1 MARKNENSG
10 TIHFDTRTKAVMAE
24 VSLAQENIKEKVNA
38 VREVILGKSN
48 NEIILVLQYYEYD
61 VAKAIQAY
69 CEDGAKKALT
79 EWHWSGN
86 KTPNKKKKNKK
97 KASSVT
103 ASEDGESQSPKKE
116 TSISSHLTNGIAI
129 KDNIPN
135 GVIVNETESSKL
147 CNRDTEPTG
156 VEQASVPGVQAASG
170 MSPNSN
176 NNAEPANSSPSKRQ
190 SPQPQ
195 RQQPSSRNSPPAS
208 SSQSH
213 KPTSTPQ
220 PQRLPH
226 SHPHSRQRTQSGSH
240 SHRQRTVS
248 EKSNASQSE
257 HKPTHYKAHA
267 GLEKSVK
274 DLHRQT
280 VALERFRMILNEEV
294 DKTYKRIK
302 TVFDEM
308 RTSLNS
314 READLTSEMDQVK
327 LSANDIFAM
336 RQKRAIELKT
346 KVDRSDNM
354 NEQELSELR
363 SEIKHFIG
371 ERKIDEDL
379 SRTTR
384 FLYDSDH
391 LKEEICQ
398 FGEVVPVK
406 CSYSAR
412 RPSISSVASSGPEE
426 VDSLASSLN
435 NPAPVVDSGHE
446 MGQENIG
453 ASEAHEMAELQRR
466 LKGSLQI
473 QGYMKVE
480 GQRSDQT
487 HSPTKS
493 SPTSNSGH
501 ISNES
506 SRSTHASQKKT
517 VIEESANKQ
526 ANPSETS
533 SVREKSSENGLV
545 KSGLESE
552 AARRSQ
558 YSGRGRGRGGGY
570 RGRPRKDG
578 GEFYYRNQGGYER
591 GGYRRRGDYQ
601 NSRRDNDGRNYR
613 PRDDYPKSAPQRGER
628 QSNSRNERQNTAGVN
643 ERPRTAREGVKESRG
658 GKDSNDKP
666 QE

>member
-1 MARKNENSG
+1 MARKNGIRSENSG

-69 CEDGAKKALT
+69 CEDGAQKALQ

-97 KASSVT
+97 KASSK
-103 ASEDGESQSPKKE
+103 AAGEEGELQSPKKE
-116 TSISSHLTNGIAI
+116 ASSPPLSNGIPV
-129 KDNIPN
+129 KDGIPN
-135 GVIVNETESSKL
+135 GIIVNESINLDNT
-147 CNRDTEPTG
+147 DTEPTG
-156 VEQASVPGVQAASG
+156 GGQAFIEGEKEARG
-170 MSPNSN
+170 TSPNVN
-176 NNAEPANSSPSKRQ
+176 NNAPSSNSSPLKQQ

-195 RQQPSSRNSPPAS
+195 RQQPSSRNSPTAS
-208 SSQSH
+208 SSQ
-213 KPTSTPQ
+213 PQRAGSTPQ
-220 PQRLPH
+220 PQRQPH
-226 SHPHSRQRTQSGSH
+226 SHLHNRQRTHSGSH
-240 SHRQRTVS
+240 SHRQRT
-248 EKSNASQSE
+248 ASTTSQPE
-257 HKPTHYKAHA
+257 HKPTHYKAHH

-280 VALERFRMILNEEV
+280 VALERFRMVLNEEV

-302 TVFDEM
+302 SVFDEM
-308 RTSLNS
+308 RTSLNN
-314 READLTSEMDQVK
+314 RETELTSEMDKVK
-327 LSANDIFAM
+327 LAANDIFAM
-336 RQKRAIELKT
+336 RQKRAVELKM

-363 SEIKHFIG
+363 SEIKHFIS

-398 FGEVVPVK
+398 FAEVVPVK

-412 RPSISSVASSGPEE
+412 RPSMSSVASSGPEE
-426 VDSLASSLN
+426 MDSLASSLN
-435 NPAPVVDSGHE
+435 SPAPVVVDSGHE
-446 MGQENIG
+446 LEHDSLG

-466 LKGSLQI
+466 LKGSLQM
-473 QGYMKVE
+473 QGYMKSE
-480 GQRSDQT
+480 EENDQA

-493 SPTSNSGH
+493 SPVSSSNHINYELGSSASLKTTSEDN
-501 ISNES
+501 
-506 SRSTHASQKKT
+506 ADMQPK
-517 VIEESANKQ
+517 
-526 ANPSETS
+526 PSETS
-533 SVREKSSENGLV
+533 EKSSQNGAV
-545 KSGLESE
+545 KSSSESE
-552 AARRSQ
+552 AIRRSQ
-558 YSGRGRGRGGGY
+558 YSGRGRGRGGNY

-578 GEFYYRNQGGYER
+578 SDSYYRNQGGYER
-591 GGYRRRGDYQ
+591 GGYRRRVEYY
-601 NSRRDNDGRNYR
+601 NSRRDNDRRNYR
-613 PRDDYPKSAPQRGER
+613 PKDEHPKSATQRGER
-628 QSNSRNERQNTAGVN
+628 QSNPRY
-643 ERPRTAREGVKESRG
+643 ERPNTTRENVRPKTPTENVKEPTGR
-658 GKDSNDKP
+658 KDLNNVP